1 MALFPLFHYL
11 IFAIFNFYLIS
22 QFWALRLSSGGYFKF
37 NVNRKMLKCQNY
49 KNPSWTFLT
58 ECYIQRRSILRPI
71 LHPFGSKIL
80 QNYFNNPKASTKW
93 EMDTVEGW
101 RSAFLETR
109 GQALFVRG
117 GVSLLAKLEGKPHLS
132 GSSNVT
138 RTWRRKSYKKKR
150 KKKQAFRC
158 FHANAR
164 FAPLFHTRL
173 VPLRSS
179 LFERSPI
186 GAARILLI
194 FRAET
199 SGRICGLRVIFWR
212 VSNSVAFDWHLHRG
226 ISFLCRDGVLR
237 FEGWKDF
244 INFLRRQMF
253 RELLCI

>member
-138 RTWRRKSYKKKR
+138 RTWRRKSYKKK
-150 KKKQAFRC
+150 KKKKAGVSMLSRERSLCTAIPYPTGSLTIFSFRTIAHWSC
-158 FHANAR
+158 ANFINLSR
-164 FAPLFHTRL
+164 RNVWQNMWITRDIL
-173 VPLRSS
+173 TRIEFSRLWLTPSSGNFISMQRRSS
-179 LFERSPI
+179 T
-186 GAARILLI
+186 
-194 FRAET
+194 FR
-199 SGRICGLRVIFWR
+199 RM
-212 VSNSVAFDWHLHRG
+212 
-226 ISFLCRDGVLR
+226 
-237 FEGWKDF
+237 EGF
-244 INFLRRQMF
+244 Y
-253 RELLCI
+253 